1 MFKNKQK
8 YFLISML
15 LLVLFSVC
23 ISDVYS
29 TNVNETIEVQD
40 VSINE
45 DKLENSQ
52 DNIVQSNDDESK
64 LEDAPDISLESLQ
77 NNNEKTLNGGKFKDI
92 QNAINGIN
100 NGGTLYLKGV
110 YEAEDNSSM
119 IMLSRN
125 LNIIGDSSTLLD
137 GKNIS
142 GIFSIQES
150 GSKSVLSNLKFINGK
165 SNQGGAIIILGT
177 DVKIQNS
184 VFENN
189 HANSGGAIYVRSY
202 FDGTGKYPKE
212 GENLLIENCNFTKN
226 FAILTAGA
234 IGAYGNNTNIKNC
247 NFISNRVRSISDHE
261 AYGGAIQIGRDK
273 ANVVSIIEYCK
284 FIGNEAIP
292 SLNSTSHGGAGCV
305 RDGTIYRY
313 CTFINNTADQGGAL
327 TYHASGKIEDCVFI
341 NNTAKLYGGALST
354 GYANI
359 DMNLKVITCN
369 FEGNKAPYGGAIQLK
384 GSDIEI
390 QNSKFNKNIAQIN
403 GGAVNIIAKTVD
415 IDKSEF
421 NGNIANVNGG
431 AVYINGDKTT
441 VKNSSFIHNEAI
453 PSIDKLNDG
462 LGGAIYINSS
472 QATVNGNIFNFNVA
486 RNGSAVYYDKF
497 GKNCIISDNIMAEN
511 QAWVYALPIYVKNIY
526 YGENE
531 EIRSTIYGGNNIAK
545 YDNLN
550 ISNAIYNGASEDK
563 IRINSQTPV
572 LGATTEDKV
581 YQDSREYNMDIL
593 LVVVH
598 EDGTVAFNKTLKSSF
613 EGEISINLENLKP
626 GKYNVF
632 ATHFEDTYYKQITNT
647 TYFIVYPKADLQV
660 NKTSNLINVNYH
672 DTVVW
677 TLNVT
682 NNGPNK
688 ATGVNLSDLIPEGLI
703 VLNCDYENYDPKT
716 GMLNI
721 SSLDINESKVI
732 TITTFVN
739 KTGTFINN
747 ANVSGKEYDPNMDNN
762 YDSAGIH
769 VNSSADVAIMKFV
782 NNTNPNYG
790 DLVEWTLRVFN
801 FGPDD
806 ASGVVVRDI
815 LPEGLVVVD
824 SLFDG
829 VWDVGSLAV
838 GQVAE
843 FSFVTLVNKTGNFVN
858 VANVVA
864 KEYDWNLT
872 NNHVNCSIT
881 VNSSADVAIMKFVNN
896 TNPNYGDLVEWTLR
910 VFNFG
915 PDDASGVV
923 VRDILPEGLVVVDSL
938 FDGVWDVGSLAV
950 GQVAE
955 FSFVTLVNKTGNFV
969 NVANVVA
976 KEYDWNLSNNHAN
989 MSIDVASSVDLCVKK
1004 YVNNTNPDFG
1014 EMIKWSIIVSN
1025 NGPDK
1030 ATNIEVKDILD
1041 NGLIFDKSE
1050 ATNGNYDVKTGIW
1063 SINSLNP
1070 KASETLEI
1078 YSKVN
1083 KIGNISNIVVV
1094 NSTEYDWNPSN
1105 NRNGSS
1111 TNVTKIV
1118 DLEIVKLVNNSNPNY
1133 KDLVKWTISVKNNG
1147 PNGATDVVVN
1157 ELLPKELKYISST
1170 TTKGYYDSRNGI
1182 WTIGN
1187 LNKDENLQLEIISQ
1201 IIATGNITNFVK
1213 ISGNEKDTNLTNNNY
1228 TQIIHV
1234 NPAADLVVKKTVSK
1248 QEFSVGE
1255 LITYMIEVTNNG
1267 PDTAE
1272 NVKVRDVLN
1281 SNLKLISAEASKG
1294 SFNMDT
1300 GVLSIKDLAKNEN
1313 AVLILKA
1320 SAKASGVIENIAVV
1334 SSDTFDWNNS
1344 NNEDNAVINV
1354 KDIPYEV
1361 VENHIEKFSN
1371 LLNNP
1376 LKISGNNIVS
1386 SLNMELKSDNSP
1398 VNAFKAVAMEKT
1410 GIPVVLLI
1418 VVVMILMGVLPI
1430 KISKR

>member
-8 YFLISML
+8 NFLISML

-92 QNAINGIN
+92 QNAINGMD

-110 YEAEDNSSM
+110 YEAEDNNSM

-125 LNIIGDSSTLLD
+125 LNIIGDSSTVLD

-165 SNQGGAIIILGT
+165 SSYGGAIILLGT

-189 HANSGGAIYVRSY
+189 NADYGGAIYVRSI
-202 FDGTGKYPKE
+202 FNETEKYPKE

-226 FAILTAGA
+226 FATITAGA

-247 NFISNRVRSISDHE
+247 NFIANRVRSISDHE

-369 FEGNKAPYGGAIQLK
+369 FDGNKAPYGGAIQLK

-403 GGAVNIIAKTVD
+403 GGAVNIIAKTVG
-415 IDKSEF
+415 IDKNEF

-747 ANVSGKEYDPNMDNN
+747 ANVSGKEYDPNMNNN

-769 VNSSADVAIMKFV
+769 VNSSADVAIEKFV

-815 LPEGLVVVD
+815 LPDGLVVVD
-824 SLFDG
+824 S
-829 VWDVGSLAV
+829 S
-838 GQVAE
+838 
-843 FSFVTLVNKTGNFVN
+843 
-858 VANVVA
+858 
-864 KEYDWNLT
+864 
-872 NNHVNCSIT
+872 
-881 VNSSADVAIMKFVNN
+881 
-896 TNPNYGDLVEWTLR
+896 
-910 VFNFG
+910 
-915 PDDASGVV
+915 
-923 VRDILPEGLVVVDSL
+923 

-1255 LITYMIEVTNNG
+1255 LITYMIEVINNG

>member
-1 MFKNKQK
+1 M
-8 YFLISML
+8 
-15 LLVLFSVC
+15 
-23 ISDVYS
+23 
-29 TNVNETIEVQD
+29 
-40 VSINE
+40 
-45 DKLENSQ
+45 
-52 DNIVQSNDDESK
+52 
-64 LEDAPDISLESLQ
+64 
-77 NNNEKTLNGGKFKDI
+77 
-92 QNAINGIN
+92 
-100 NGGTLYLKGV
+100 
-110 YEAEDNSSM
+110 
-119 IMLSRN
+119 
-125 LNIIGDSSTLLD
+125 
-137 GKNIS
+137 
-142 GIFSIQES
+142 
-150 GSKSVLSNLKFINGK
+150 
-165 SNQGGAIIILGT
+165 
-177 DVKIQNS
+177 KIQNS

-189 HANSGGAIYVRSY
+189 YADYGGAIFVLSI
-202 FDGTGKYPKE
+202 FNETGKYPKE

-226 FAILTAGA
+226 FATITAGA

-247 NFISNRVRSISDHE
+247 NFISNRVRPNVDQES
-261 AYGGAIQIGRDK
+261 YGGAIQIGRDK
-273 ANVVSIIEYCK
+273 ANVVSIIEYCN
-284 FIGNEAIP
+284 FIGNEAI
-292 SLNSTSHGGAGCV
+292 SISGNASHGGAGCV

-354 GYANI
+354 GYANL
-359 DMNLKVITCN
+359 DMNLKVTTCN
-369 FEGNKAPYGGAIQLK
+369 FDGNKAPYGGAIQLK

-390 QNSKFNKNIAQIN
+390 QNSKFNKNIAEMN
-403 GGAVNIIAKTVD
+403 GGAINIIAKTVD

-472 QATVNGNIFNFNVA
+472 QANVNGNIFNFNVA

-497 GKNCIISDNIMAEN
+497 GRNCIISDNIMVEN
-511 QAWVYALPIYVKNIY
+511 QAWVYALPIHVENIY

-531 EIRSTIYGGNNIAK
+531 EIHATLYGGNNIAK
-545 YDNLN
+545 YNDLTV
-550 ISNAIYNGASEDK
+550 SNAIYNEASEDK
-563 IRINSQTPV
+563 IKINSQTPV
-572 LGATTEDKV
+572 LGATNDDRL

-598 EDGTVAFNKTLKSSF
+598 EDGSVAFNSTLKSSF
-613 EGEISINLENLKP
+613 EGKISINLENLKP

-632 ATHFEDTYYKQITNT
+632 ATHFEDKYYKQITNAT
-647 TYFIVYPKADLQV
+647 SFIVYPVADLQV
-660 NKTSNLINVNYH
+660 NKTSDLLDVKYH
-672 DTVVW
+672 DVVIW
-677 TLNVT
+677 TLNIT
-682 NNGPNK
+682 NIGPNK
-688 ATGVNLSDLIPEGLI
+688 ATGVNLSDLIPEGLV
-703 VLNCDYENYDPKT
+703 VLKCDDENYDSKT
-716 GMLNI
+716 GILNI
-721 SSLDINESKVI
+721 GSLDVNEFKVI
-732 TITTFVN
+732 TITTLVN

-747 ANVSGKEYDPNMDNN
+747 ANVSGEEYDPNINNN

-769 VNSSADVAIMKFV
+769 VNSSADLAIEKFV
-782 NNTNPNYG
+782 NNTNPNFG

-806 ASGVVVRDI
+806 ASGVVVRDV

-824 SLFDG
+824 SSFDG

-838 GQVAE
+838 GQFVE
-843 FSFVTLVNKTGNFVN
+843 FSFVTLVNKTGELVN
-858 VANVVA
+858 VANVV
-864 KEYDWNLT
+864 
-872 NNHVNCSIT
+872 
-881 VNSSADVAIMKFVNN
+881 
-896 TNPNYGDLVEWTLR
+896 G
-910 VFNFG
+910 
-915 PDDASGVV
+915 
-923 VRDILPEGLVVVDSL
+923 
-938 FDGVWDVGSLAV
+938 
-950 GQVAE
+950 
-955 FSFVTLVNKTGNFV
+955 
-969 NVANVVA
+969 

-989 MSIDVASSVDLCVKK
+989 VSIDVAPSVDLCVEK

-1030 ATNIEVKDILD
+1030 ATNVKVKDILD
-1041 NGLIFDKSE
+1041 DGLIFDKSE
-1050 ATNGNYDVKTGIW
+1050 ATAGNYDVKTGVW

-1070 KASETLEI
+1070 KASEILEI

-1105 NRNGSS
+1105 NRDESS

-1133 KDLVKWTISVKNNG
+1133 KDLVKWTILVKNNG
-1147 PNGATDVVVN
+1147 PNDATDVVVN
-1157 ELLPKELKYISST
+1157 ELLPNELKYISST
-1170 TTKGYYDSRNGI
+1170 TTKGYYDLRTGI

-1187 LNKDENLQLEIISQ
+1187 LNKNENLQLEIISQ

-1228 TQIIHV
+1228 TQNISV

-1272 NVKVRDVLN
+1272 NVKVQDVLN

-1294 SFNMDT
+1294 SFNVDT

-1320 SAKASGVIENIAVV
+1320 SAKASGVIENIVVV
-1334 SSDTFDWNNS
+1334 SSDTFDWNKS
-1344 NNEDNAVINV
+1344 NNEDKAVINV
-1354 KDIPYEV
+1354 NDIPRGA
-1361 VENHIEKFSN
+1361 VENHID

-1376 LKISGNNIVS
+1376 LKIFGNNIAP
-1386 SLNMELKSDNSP
+1386 SLNSYDSQINTL
-1398 VNAFKAVAMEKT
+1398 KAVAMAKT
-1410 GIPVVLLI
+1410 GIPAVLLI

-1430 KISKR
+1430 KISKRR